1 MMFSDSI
8 HDEFHFICHYLSF
21 SAVDVH
27 NASGHDDRLT
37 HSGGSGFA
45 GAFACFCSDLNFV
58 FLLYFSMRIFFLFS
72 AQIDTTS

>member
-8 HDEFHFICHYLSF
+8 RDEFHFICHYLSF

-37 HSGGSGFA
+37 HSGGS
-45 GAFACFCSDLNFV
+45 DLLGRLRASV
-58 FLLYFSMRIFFLFS
+58 
-72 AQIDTTS
+72 QI